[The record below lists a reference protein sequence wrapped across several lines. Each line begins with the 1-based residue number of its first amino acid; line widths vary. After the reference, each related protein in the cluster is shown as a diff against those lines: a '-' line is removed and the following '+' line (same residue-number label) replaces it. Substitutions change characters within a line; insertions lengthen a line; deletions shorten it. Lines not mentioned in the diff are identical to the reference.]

1 MNSENK
7 NLASGIPKFH
17 HKTVKKYID
26 DNGYKMSTTRKVE
39 KVIAIIFN
47 Y

>member
-17 HKTVKKYID
+17 RKTLKNYID
-26 DNGYKMSTTRKVE
+26 DNGYKMTTSRKVE
-39 KVIAIIFN
+39 KVIAIISN
-47 Y
+47 